1 MLGPQLA
8 TSRTTERS
16 SVAAIPFSSI
26 LPSLSRPTQL
36 NFPVLFVLFCPP
48 VSCDSRGLNRFG
60 LRSNSLLPRIP
71 LCQKEQKRAKKKKP
85 SRNNR
90 AHTNRSGLPLFHCFS
105 ESVMVAEKAGKTS
118 PSRNAKTYLSSDKE
132 SFAFWRPMFLQCII
146 ITITDLVNE

>member
-8 TSRTTERS
+8 TGRTTERS

-60 LRSNSLLPRIP
+60 LRSNSLPTQNP
-71 LCQKEQKRAKKKKP
+71 TMPKRAKKKKKT